1 MLVLY
6 YNDIMLCYKINNF
19 FSMLNLKSRDQNSAF
34 HSLQILKFSG
44 GFFIQ
49 WKTQKQTWGLF
60 WGFSVRIWYEFRFK
74 CTETRTGDFD
84 EEQKF

>member
-49 WKTQKQTWGLF
+49 SKTQKQT
-60 WGFSVRIWYEFRFK
+60 
-74 CTETRTGDFD
+74 
-84 EEQKF
+84 